1 MDEKDYLQPF
11 FRQARCCD
19 EAETLHVMVS
29 WKALQLGGS
38 SPRVVAACCSFRVQT
53 LSGPKQ
59 KDKLMFSLDT
69 VTPETREL
77 KKSPTSAVFHLK
89 LQTWTS
95 ELTFLDYESPFRFG
109 HENGE
114 STLA

>member
-1 MDEKDYLQPF
+1 
-11 FRQARCCD
+11 
-19 EAETLHVMVS
+19 
-29 WKALQLGGS
+29 
-38 SPRVVAACCSFRVQT
+38 
-53 LSGPKQ
+53 
-59 KDKLMFSLDT
+59 MFSLDT